1 MEHQRTR
8 PLVGNGLIHRH
19 HARLLSNGG
28 LEQQVPERSI
38 SYPFVG
44 VIIAPSPA
52 TENLSIYSRRRQAAR
67 KAASM
72 LKSQGVARRGW
83 ASFPQ
88 GHDGTLELGYRLS
101 TTPDEIIVGHRSGDT
116 FDRHLAPT
124 VPAGAE
130 SLAGGQARPMLNPES
145 E

>member
-38 SYPFVG
+38 SCPFVG

-67 KAASM
+67 KAASCSSP
-72 LKSQGVARRGW
+72 KEWQGAVGHPFRKATMVPSSSATGSRRLQMRSSLGTAVA
-83 ASFPQ
+83 
-88 GHDGTLELGYRLS
+88 TLS
-101 TTPDEIIVGHRSGDT
+101 TDI
-116 FDRHLAPT
+116 
-124 VPAGAE
+124 
-130 SLAGGQARPMLNPES
+130 
-145 E
+145 